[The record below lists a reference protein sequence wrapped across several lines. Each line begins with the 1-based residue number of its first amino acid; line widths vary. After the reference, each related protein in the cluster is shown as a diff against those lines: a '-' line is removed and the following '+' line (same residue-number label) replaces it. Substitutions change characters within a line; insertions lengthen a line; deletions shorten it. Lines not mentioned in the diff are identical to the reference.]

1 VGLVTDYAAMRSSP
15 DHITADIVLQAY
27 AMGLFPMSE
36 SADDPSLFWV
46 EPRTRGLIP
55 LDGFRLSKSLR
66 QTIRSG
72 TFTIS
77 IDRDFDAVIGAC
89 ASTRKD
95 TWINPRIRGLFG
107 ELFDRGMVHTV
118 ECRQNGQ
125 LVGGLY
131 GLSIGAVFFG
141 ESMFHTVTDASKT
154 ALAFLV
160 ARLIYGG
167 YRLLDTQFVT
177 PHLTS
182 LGAIEMDRL
191 SYRGILRDALE
202 QNGDFH
208 ALGREQAD
216 IPDEIIHIIQQARP

>member
-1 VGLVTDYAAMRSSP
+1 MRSSP

-46 EPRTRGLIP
+46 EPRKRGLIP

-77 IDRDFDAVIGAC
+77 VDQDFDAVIGAC

-95 TWINPRIRGLFG
+95 TWINPRISSLFG

-118 ECRQNGQ
+118 ECRQNGH

-141 ESMFHTVTDASKT
+141 ESMFHRRTDASKV
-154 ALAFLV
+154 ALVHLV
-160 ARLIYGG
+160 DRLRERG
-167 YRLLDTQFVT
+167 YELLDTQAT
-177 PHLTS
+177 TQHLRRF
-182 LGAIEMDRL
+182 GCIDIPA
-191 SYRGILRDALE
+191 RDYIQLLEKALE
-202 QNGDFH
+202 KDCRF
-208 ALGREQAD
+208 D
-216 IPDEIIHIIQQARP
+216 

>member
-1 VGLVTDYAAMRSSP
+1 MRSSP

-46 EPRTRGLIP
+46 EPRIRGLIP

-66 QTIRSG
+66 QTLRSG

-77 IDRDFDAVIGAC
+77 IDQDFDAVIGAC

-95 TWINPRIRGLFG
+95 TWINPRIRDLFG
-107 ELFDRGMVHTV
+107 ELFGRGMVHTV
-118 ECRQNGQ
+118 ECRQNGH

-141 ESMFHTVTDASKT
+141 ESMFHTVTDASKA
-154 ALAFLV
+154 ALACLV

-177 PHLTS
+177 PHLLS
-182 LGAIEMDRL
+182 LGAIEMDRIL
-191 SYRGILRDALE
+191 YRGLLRHALD
-202 QNGDFH
+202 QQGDFH
-208 ALGREQAD
+208 ALSRDGADTADDVIRIIRQAT
-216 IPDEIIHIIQQARP
+216 Q

>member
-1 VGLVTDYAAMRSSP
+1 MRSSP

-36 SADDPSLFWV
+36 SADDHSLFWV
-46 EPRTRGLIP
+46 EPRIRGLIP

-66 QTIRSG
+66 QTLRSG

-77 IDRDFDAVIGAC
+77 IDQDFDAVIGAC

-95 TWINPRIRGLFG
+95 TWINPRIRDLFG
-107 ELFDRGMVHTV
+107 ELFGRGMVHTV
-118 ECRQNGQ
+118 ECRQNGH

-141 ESMFHTVTDASKT
+141 ESMFHTVTDASKA
-154 ALAFLV
+154 ALACLV

-177 PHLTS
+177 PHLLS
-182 LGAIEMDRL
+182 LGAIEMDRIL
-191 SYRGILRDALE
+191 YRGLLRHALD
-202 QNGDFH
+202 QQGDFH
-208 ALGREQAD
+208 ALSRDGADTAEDVIRIIRQAT
-216 IPDEIIHIIQQARP
+216 Q

>member
-1 VGLVTDYAAMRSSP
+1 MRSSP

-36 SADDPSLFWV
+36 SADDSSLFWV
-46 EPRTRGLIP
+46 EPRVRGLIP

-66 QTIRSG
+66 QTLRSG

-77 IDRDFDAVIGAC
+77 IDQDFDAVIGAC

-95 TWINPRIRGLFG
+95 TWINPRIRDLFG
-107 ELFDRGMVHTV
+107 ELFGRGMVHTV
-118 ECRQNGQ
+118 ECRQNGH

-141 ESMFHTVTDASKT
+141 ESMFHTVTDASKA
-154 ALAFLV
+154 ALACLV

-177 PHLTS
+177 PHLLS
-182 LGAIEMDRL
+182 LGAIEMDRIL
-191 SYRGILRDALE
+191 YRGLLRHALD
-202 QNGDFH
+202 QQGDFH
-208 ALGREQAD
+208 ALSRDGADTAEDVIRIIRQAT
-216 IPDEIIHIIQQARP
+216 Q

>member
-1 VGLVTDYAAMRSSP
+1 MRSSP

-46 EPRTRGLIP
+46 EPRIRGLIP

-66 QTIRSG
+66 QTLRSG

-77 IDRDFDAVIGAC
+77 IDQDFDAVIGAC

-95 TWINPRIRGLFG
+95 TWINPRIRDLFG
-107 ELFDRGMVHTV
+107 ELFGRGMVHTV
-118 ECRQNGQ
+118 ECRQNGH

-141 ESMFHTVTDASKT
+141 ESMFHTVTDASKA
-154 ALAFLV
+154 ALACLV

-177 PHLTS
+177 PHLLS
-182 LGAIEMDRL
+182 LGAIEMDRIL
-191 SYRGILRDALE
+191 YRGLLRHALD
-202 QNGDFH
+202 QQGDFH
-208 ALGREQAD
+208 ALSRDGADTAEDVIRIIRQAT
-216 IPDEIIHIIQQARP
+216 Q

>member
-1 VGLVTDYAAMRSSP
+1 MRSSP

-46 EPRTRGLIP
+46 EPRIRGLIP

-66 QTIRSG
+66 QTLRSG

-77 IDRDFDAVIGAC
+77 IDQDFDAVIGAC

-95 TWINPRIRGLFG
+95 TWINPRIRDLFG
-107 ELFDRGMVHTV
+107 ELFGRGMVHTV
-118 ECRQNGQ
+118 ECRQNGH

-141 ESMFHTVTDASKT
+141 ESMFHTVTDASKA
-154 ALAFLV
+154 ALACLV

-177 PHLTS
+177 PHLLS
-182 LGAIEMDRL
+182 LGAIEMDRIL
-191 SYRGILRDALE
+191 YRGLLRHALD
-202 QNGDFH
+202 QQGDFH
-208 ALGREQAD
+208 ALSRDGADTADDVIRIIRQAS
-216 IPDEIIHIIQQARP
+216 Q

>member
-1 VGLVTDYAAMRSSP
+1 MRSSP

-46 EPRTRGLIP
+46 EPRKRGLIP

-77 IDRDFDAVIGAC
+77 VDQDFDAVIGAC

-95 TWINPRIRGLFG
+95 TWINPRISSLFG

-118 ECRQNGQ
+118 ECRQNGH

-141 ESMFHTVTDASKT
+141 ESMFHTVTDASKA
-154 ALAFLV
+154 ALACLV

-182 LGAIEMDRL
+182 LGAIEMDRTI
-191 SYRGILRDALE
+191 YRGVLSKALDQE
-202 QNGDFH
+202 GDFH
-208 ALGREQAD
+208 ALGRDGGDTPDD
-216 IPDEIIHIIQQARP
+216 IIRIIRQTRHD

>member
-1 VGLVTDYAAMRSSP
+1 MRSSP

-46 EPRTRGLIP
+46 EPRVRGLIP

-66 QTIRSG
+66 QTLRSG

-95 TWINPRIRGLFG
+95 TWINPRIRALFG
-107 ELFDRGMVHTV
+107 ELFARGMVHTV
-118 ECRQNGQ
+118 ECRQNGH

-160 ARLIYGG
+160 ARLIHGG

-177 PHLTS
+177 PHLIS

-191 SYRGILRDALE
+191 LYRGRLRNALDQE
-202 QNGDFH
+202 ADFH
-208 ALGREQAD
+208 ALERDKVDTPED
-216 IPDEIIHIIQQARP
+216 VIRIIRQARQ

>member
-1 VGLVTDYAAMRSSP
+1 MRSSP

-46 EPRTRGLIP
+46 EPRVRGLIP
-55 LDGFRLSKSLR
+55 LDGFHLSKSLR

-72 TFTIS
+72 QFTVS

-89 ASTRKD
+89 ASTRRD
-95 TWINPRIRGLFG
+95 TWINPRIRALFG
-107 ELFDRGMVHTV
+107 ELFERGMVHTV
-118 ECRQNGQ
+118 ECRQNGI

-160 ARLIYGG
+160 ARLIHGG
-167 YRLLDTQFVT
+167 YHLLDTQFVT
-177 PHLTS
+177 PHLIS

-191 SYRGILRDALE
+191 LYRGRLRNALN
-202 QNGDFH
+202 QAGDFH
-208 ALGREQAD
+208 ALGRDKAD
-216 IPDEIIHIIQQARP
+216 TPDEVIRIILQARQ

>member
-1 VGLVTDYAAMRSSP
+1 MRSSP

-36 SADDPSLFWV
+36 SADDSSLFWV
-46 EPRTRGLIP
+46 EPRVRGLIP

-66 QTIRSG
+66 QTLRSG

-77 IDRDFDAVIGAC
+77 IDQDFDAVIGAC

-95 TWINPRIRGLFG
+95 TWINPRIRDLFG
-107 ELFDRGMVHTV
+107 ELFGRGMVHTV
-118 ECRQNGQ
+118 ECRQNGH

-141 ESMFHTVTDASKT
+141 ESMFHTVTDASKA
-154 ALAFLV
+154 ALACLV

-177 PHLTS
+177 PHLLS
-182 LGAIEMDRL
+182 LGAIEMDRIL
-191 SYRGILRDALE
+191 YRGLLRHALD
-202 QNGDFH
+202 QQGDFH
-208 ALGREQAD
+208 ALSRDGADTADDVIRIIRQAT
-216 IPDEIIHIIQQARP
+216 Q

>member
-1 VGLVTDYAAMRSSP
+1 MRSSP

-46 EPRTRGLIP
+46 EPRVRGLIP
-55 LDGFRLSKSLR
+55 LDGFHLSKSLR

-72 TFTIS
+72 QFTVS
-77 IDRDFDAVIGAC
+77 IDRDFEAVIGAC

-95 TWINPRIRGLFG
+95 TWINPRIRALFG
-107 ELFDRGMVHTV
+107 ELFERGMVHTV
-118 ECRQNGQ
+118 ECRQNGI

-160 ARLIYGG
+160 ARLIHGG

-177 PHLTS
+177 PHLIS

-191 SYRGILRDALE
+191 LYRGRLRNALD
-202 QNGDFH
+202 QAGDFH
-208 ALGREQAD
+208 ALGRDKAD
-216 IPDEIIHIIQQARP
+216 TPDDVIRIILQARQ